1 MHLTKAAEQS
11 GAMVAL
17 YPSPDVAEMLAQ
29 DAGEPAEDL
38 HVTLAFLGDASE
50 LDDPA
55 ALKAVVQG
63 IAASAP
69 PLTGEVA
76 GIGHFTAGPEPVTY
90 ASPDVPGLSELRQSI
105 CEGLEGAGVEPS
117 GDHGFTP
124 HMTLAY
130 ARTEPDIPNLA
141 LAFNTLSLVIAG
153 DRTDYPLSGKQ
164 AAEGGD
170 MGLLDRLRRE
180 HEIDKADYSTEKR
193 IELAR
198 EGKAIPIKE
207 DGKIVGGRYPI
218 DNASDLEAAVSS
230 FGRAKSKPEVQAHI
244 VRRARALGATDKLPD
259 AWSATKVDREFTTP
273 LWKDDAKQIV
283 YGVVMQPDV
292 PDSAGDWQTSETI
305 ERAAHKYLAESRKHD
320 VQHDEQSADVT
331 TVESFIAPSNMTVA
345 GNEVL
350 KGSWV
355 MAVHVADPD
364 VWGQVTKGELTG
376 FSIGGTGVRVESD

>member
-1 MHLTKAAEQS
+1 MDLTKAAERN

-17 YPSPDVAEMLAQ
+17 YPSPDVAETLAQ

-38 HVTLAFLGDASE
+38 HLTLAFLGDASE
-50 LDDPA
+50 LEGVD
-55 ALKAVVQG
+55 ALKAVVAG
-63 IAASAP
+63 IAAAAP

-90 ASPDVPGLSELRQSI
+90 ASPDVPGLAELRQAV
-105 CEGLEGAGVEPS
+105 CDGCEGAGAEPS
-117 GDHGFTP
+117 TDHGWTP
-124 HMTLAY
+124 HITLAY
-130 ARTEPDIPNLA
+130 AHSEPDIPNLA
-141 LAFNTLSLVIAG
+141 LAFNTLSLVVAG
-153 DRTDYPLSGKQ
+153 ERTDYPLSGKQ
-164 AAEGGD
+164 AAEGD
-170 MGLLDRLRRE
+170 HMGLLDRLRRE
-180 HEIDKADYSTEKR
+180 HEIDKADYSTEQR

-218 DNASDLEAAVSS
+218 KTTGDLEDAVSA

-244 VRRARALGATDKLPD
+244 MRQARALGATDKLPEG
-259 AWSATKVDREFTTP
+259 WTATKVDREFTTP

-292 PDSAGDWQTSETI
+292 PDSAGDWQTAETI

-320 VQHDEQSADVT
+320 VQHDEQTADVT
-331 TVESFIAPSNMTVA
+331 TVESFIAPDNMTVA

-355 MAVHVADPD
+355 MAVHVADPA